1 MFSVLNSLSTF
12 ESFKIIKFKK
22 NLKKLIMISLFD
34 ISSTVESFE
43 IIKVKRNFKKNNYDF
58 CFGYF
63 KYSSKFSKL

>member
-1 MFSVLNSLSTF
+1 
-12 ESFKIIKFKK
+12 
-22 NLKKLIMISLFD
+22 MISLFD